1 MLSLTTMDHRHLHS
15 QAQTTLE
22 WQQIAAHLPQLLIL
36 LLILLLIRILKT
48 LINLVWQLIKKC
60 NRQKWMDWLMYLLKL
75 AISMNLSSIFG
86 TIHGYC
92 FASITLAFGE
102 SVSISIVKKLLLS

>member
-22 WQQIAAHLPQLLIL
+22 WQQIAAHLPQL
-36 LLILLLIRILKT
+36 LLLIRILKT

-102 SVSISIVKKLLLS
+102 SVSISLVKKLLLS

>member
-1 MLSLTTMDHRHLHS
+1 MDHRHLHS

-36 LLILLLIRILKT
+36 ILIRLLKT
-48 LINLVWQLIKKC
+48 LINLVRQLIKKC
-60 NRQKWMDWLMYLLKL
+60 KGQKWMDWLMYLLKL
-75 AISMNLSSIFG
+75 AILMSLSSIFG

-102 SVSISIVKKLLLS
+102 SVSISLVKKLLLS